1 MKKAQKIACFCYCLL
16 FFCLCALPGA
26 GLLMDKED
34 STAENRTL
42 AAFPALTDEEGGF
55 NQAWSTQFQSYVS
68 DHFGFRSQM
77 VMADSR
83 LKANLL
89 HTSAE
94 EDVIIGADG
103 WLYYTPTVN
112 DFIGN
117 PTVSDIGIQN
127 ICRNLELM
135 QTYAESKGSRLLVA
149 VIPNKNTVYP
159 EYMPYFYRQSG
170 VDNNLTRLTQALET
184 AEIPYCDMASALCQ
198 AAQDT
203 DTQLYHKQDSHW
215 NASGALLGC
224 NALLDAAGIA
234 HEDHAERTW
243 HEEAI
248 WEGDLQRMLFPD
260 SDELDIQHVY
270 DIAFSYTYL
279 GRYKDAD
286 DMNIDTMNPA
296 GTGTLLMFRD
306 SFGEAIIPYLSE
318 HFASAKYS
326 RARPYPMQHLEN
338 QPYDLVIAEIVER
351 NISWLQKE
359 APLHHALKAEHVPA
373 AADTCE
379 GTLQVINDGTRYLHL
394 FGTMDCPD
402 DAAHAPHYYVTLT
415 DASGQS
421 ATYLAYSCY
430 EAELLGDDE
439 VKDNGFSL
447 WLDSTAISTEG
458 EYTVTVTADVGNTV
472 LKFET
477 SRISLAA
484 AS

>member
-16 FFCLCALPGA
+16 FLCLCALPGA
-26 GLLMDKED
+26 GLLIDKED

-42 AAFPALTDEEGGF
+42 AAFPALTDEEGRF
-55 NQAWSTQFQSYVS
+55 NQAWGAQFQSYVS

-77 VMADSR
+77 VMADSS

-94 EDVIIGADG
+94 EDVIIGSDG

-112 DFIGN
+112 DFIEN

-127 ICRNLELM
+127 ISRNLELM
-135 QTYAESKGSRLLVA
+135 QAYAESKGSQLLVT

-159 EYMPYFYRQSG
+159 KYMPSFYRKSG
-170 VDNNLTRLTQALET
+170 VDNNLTRLTQALKT
-184 AEIPYCDMASALCQ
+184 AEIPHCDMASALCQ

-203 DTQLYHKQDSHW
+203 DIQLYHKQDSHW
-215 NASGALLGC
+215 NASGALLGYH
-224 NALLDAAGIA
+224 ALLDAGGIA
-234 HEDHAERTW
+234 HEDYAECTW

-318 HFASAKYS
+318 RFASAKYS
-326 RARPYPMQHLEN
+326 RARPYPMHHLDN

-351 NISWLQKE
+351 NISWLQRE
-359 APLHHALKAEHVPA
+359 APLHHALTAEHVPA
-373 AADTCE
+373 ALDTCE

-394 FGTMDCPD
+394 FGTMDCLD

-415 DASGQS
+415 DPAGQS
-421 ATYLAYSCY
+421 SSYLAYSCY

-458 EYTVTVTADVGNTV
+458 DYTVTVTADVGNTV
-472 LKFET
+472 LKFEAFQ
-477 SRISLAA
+477 ISLAA
-484 AS
+484 G